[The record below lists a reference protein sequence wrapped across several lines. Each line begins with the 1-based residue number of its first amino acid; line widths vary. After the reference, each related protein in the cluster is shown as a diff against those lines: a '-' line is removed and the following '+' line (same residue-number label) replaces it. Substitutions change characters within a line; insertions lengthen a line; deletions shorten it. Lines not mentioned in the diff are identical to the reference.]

1 MDQNLFESGF
11 NQFHHADPSWF
22 LLINASLMLVWLVDY
37 HSHDVHHQNQ
47 AVKTGRPTWL
57 IQVVIPASEVSLV
70 DVKAVF

>member
-37 HSHDVHHQNQ
+37 HSHDVHHQN
-47 AVKTGRPTWL
+47 
-57 IQVVIPASEVSLV
+57 
-70 DVKAVF
+70 